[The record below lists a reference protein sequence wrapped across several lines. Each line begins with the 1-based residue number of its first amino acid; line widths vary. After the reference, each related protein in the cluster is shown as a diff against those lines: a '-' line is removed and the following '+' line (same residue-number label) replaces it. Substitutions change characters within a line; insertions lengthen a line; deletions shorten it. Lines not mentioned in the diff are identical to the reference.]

1 MKLLLNTTTEDKK
14 FKPALAGIL
23 RGDHNCVV
31 MSKACNQAD
40 LIAVANRPE
49 VKADAIL
56 CNNPETLKQL
66 VPGTGNPKDW
76 RGSIL
81 RFSVP
86 ILCINPLFHIHS
98 TPHGEW
104 LLRHD
109 LRKLSCIHKPAQK
122 LKWRPLQSFDEVR
135 NLFNLYR
142 ETSIFLVIDIETD
155 KQNNIDTIGFTFF
168 DGDFHNYI
176 IPFYKEDYYNED
188 DFGKIINFLREFLSS
203 TDIPK
208 CFHNGAYDN
217 YYLLRY
223 GIACRNYIL
232 DTEYLWYCWFAEL
245 NKSLAFVS
253 SMLLYDT
260 YYWKEEGGENRY
272 DRWKY
277 CAKDCWYTA
286 RCLIQIIQNAPPW
299 VWTNYAIKFPEVF
312 SAINVKFFGFNI
324 DQEIHHELKKEADAD
339 VSAAKS
345 TIITMADE
353 PEFNPGSWQ
362 QVSKLLYD
370 ILGAKKPTRR
380 KKGASEAGTDETTL
394 KKIALQHPL
403 IERFVDN
410 ILKYK
415 QRQKAVGT
423 YYNAHQYHGRLK
435 FAQNIDGTTTG
446 RHSSNKLPM
455 YIPNATGK
463 KKDNANYGTQ
473 IQNIPPYMRKCLQ
486 ADKGYRLG
494 EVDKKQ
500 SEARYTAYMSQD
512 LELIRALESG
522 EDFYI
527 YSTKRFFGIELDP
540 NDPTLHDKGS
550 FRQITKKIIHGTN
563 YMMGAETFIDA
574 FIQEIGFKELRRA
587 QALLHMERLPLKKFA
602 EYLLGLY
609 HKAYPLVPKWWD
621 STKVELIKRNRIVT
635 PDGWTRLF
643 FGDVRKDHKRLRD
656 AVAHQPQH
664 MSVAGINKAMW
675 RLLKLEIKSKGEYIM
690 LTQIHDSIIFQAI
703 EEKFDYYMIK
713 TKEYMHTVEAING
726 RTIDIPLETS
736 YGTHWSPMIEWKEAT

>member
-1 MKLLLNTTTEDKK
+1 MKLLLNTTVEDRRHRGS
-14 FKPALAGIL
+14 LASIV
-23 RGDHNCVV
+23 RGDHNIILTTKT
-31 MSKACNQAD
+31 MDQTE
-40 LIAVANRPE
+40 LLTTANRPE

-56 CNNPETLKQL
+56 CNNDSTLKNL

-86 ILCINPLFHIHS
+86 VLCIAPLHHIH
-98 TPHGEW
+98 TVPHGEW
-104 LLRHD
+104 LHRHD
-109 LRKLSCIHKPAQK
+109 LRKLSAIHVPAQK
-122 LKWRPLQSFDEVR
+122 LKWKPLQSFDVIR
-135 NLFNLYR
+135 NLFSLHR
-142 ETSIFLVIDIETD
+142 ETSLFLVIDIETD
-155 KQNNIDTIGFTFF
+155 KNNQIDTIGFTFF
-168 DGDFHNYI
+168 DGDFHNYV
-176 IPFYKEDYYNED
+176 IPFYPEDYRDQD
-188 DFGKIINFLREFLSS
+188 DLGRVISFLREYLSS
-203 TDIPK
+203 TDMPK

-245 NKSLAFVS
+245 PKSLAFVS

-260 YYWKEEGGENRY
+260 YYWKEEGAGDRY

-286 RCLIQIIQNAPPW
+286 RCLIQIIQHAPPW
-299 VWTNYAIKFPEVF
+299 VWKNYSIKFPEVF

-324 DQEIHHELKKEADAD
+324 HQEIHHDLKAEADKQVA
-339 VSAAKS
+339 AAKAS
-345 TIITMADE
+345 LLVMADE
-353 PEFNPGSWQ
+353 PHFNPGSWQ
-362 QVSKLLYD
+362 QVSALLYD
-370 ILGAKKPTRR
+370 ILGAKKPSSRGT
-380 KKGASEAGTDETTL
+380 KSKAGTDETSL
-394 KKIALQHPL
+394 KKAALQHPL
-403 IERFVDN
+403 IERFVDY
-410 ILKYK
+410 ILRF
-415 QRQKAVGT
+415 RQERKAVGT

-455 YIPNATGK
+455 YIPNPGGK
-463 KKDNANYGTQ
+463 KGDDANYGTQ

-486 ADKGYRLG
+486 ADSGYRLG

-527 YSTKRFFGIELDP
+527 YSCKRFFGIELDP
-540 NDPTLHDKGS
+540 DDPTLHDKGS
-550 FRQITKKIIHGTN
+550 LRQITKKIIHGTN

-574 FIQEIGFKELRRA
+574 FIQEIGFAELRAA
-587 QALLHMERLPLKKFA
+587 QKLLHMENVPLKDFA
-602 EYLLGLY
+602 GYLLGLY
-609 HKAYPLVPKWWD
+609 HKAYPLVPKWWQT
-621 STKVELIKRNRIVT
+621 TKKELIKTSRIVT

-643 FGDVRKDHKRLRD
+643 FGDMRKDHKRLRD

-664 MSVAGINKAMW
+664 QSVAGINKT
-675 RLLKLEIKSKGEYIM
+675 LLILLAHQIASKGEYILM
-690 LTQIHDSIIFQAI
+690 AQIHDSILFQAI
-703 EEKFDYYMIK
+703 EENFDYHMLK
-713 TKEYMHTVEAING
+713 TREAMTHFESING
-726 RTIDIPLETS
+726 RSVNIPLDTN
-736 YGTHWSPMIEWKEAT
+736 YGQYWNPMVEWKEAA

>member
-1 MKLLLNTTTEDKK
+1 MKLVLNTTREDKRHTAS
-14 FKPALAGIL
+14 FSGLV
-23 RGDHNCVV
+23 RGEHNVLV
-31 MSKACNQAD
+31 TSKTYDQTELLD
-40 LIAVANRPE
+40 LANRPE

-56 CNNPETLKQL
+56 CNNADTLKNL
-66 VPGTGNPKDW
+66 VPGSGNPSDW

-86 ILCINPLFHIHS
+86 VLCIAPLHHIH
-98 TPHGEW
+98 TVTHGEW
-104 LLRHD
+104 LHRHD
-109 LRKLSCIHKPAQK
+109 LRKLNCIHQPAQK
-122 LKWRPLQSFDEVR
+122 LKWKALQSFDDIR
-135 NLFNLYR
+135 NLFSLYR
-142 ETSIFLVIDIETD
+142 ETSLFLVIDIETD
-155 KQNNIDTIGFTFF
+155 KRNQIDTIGFTFF
-168 DGDFHNYI
+168 DGDFHNYV
-176 IPFYKEDYYNED
+176 IPFYAEDYRDQD
-188 DFGKIINFLREFLSS
+188 DLPKVVTFLREYLSS
-203 TDIPK
+203 TDMPK

-232 DTEYLWYCWFAEL
+232 DTEYMWYCWYAEL

-260 YYWKEEGGENRY
+260 YYWKEEGAGDRY

-286 RCLIQIIQNAPPW
+286 RCLIQIIQHAPPW
-299 VWTNYAIKFPEVF
+299 VWKNYSIKFPEVF

-324 DQEIHHELKKEADAD
+324 DQEIHSGLKTEADKELAE
-339 VSAAKS
+339 AKAS
-345 TIITMADE
+345 LLVMADE
-353 PEFNPGSWQ
+353 DSFNPGSWQ

-370 ILGAKKPTRR
+370 ILGAKKPSSRG
-380 KKGASEAGTDETTL
+380 KKSTAGTDETTL

-403 IERFVDN
+403 IERFVDY
-410 ILKYK
+410 ILRY
-415 QRQKAVGT
+415 REKAKAIGT

-446 RHSSNKLPM
+446 RHSSNKLPL
-455 YIPNATGK
+455 YIPNPTGK
-463 KKDNANYGTQ
+463 KKDDSNYGTQ
-473 IQNIPPYMRKCLQ
+473 IQNIPIYMRKCLQ
-486 ADKGYRLG
+486 ADPGYRLG

-540 NDPTLHDKGS
+540 NDPTLHNKGS

-574 FIQEIGFKELRRA
+574 FIQEIGFAELRAA
-587 QALLHMERLPLKKFA
+587 QAMLNMEGVPLKEFA
-602 EYLLGLY
+602 AYLLGLY

-621 STKVELIKRNRIVT
+621 DTKKILIKTNRIVT

-664 MSVAGINKAMW
+664 TSVAGINRVMLD
-675 RLLKLEIKSKGEYIM
+675 LLALQIASGGDYIM
-690 LTQIHDSIIFQAI
+690 LAQIHDSIIFQAK
-703 EEKFDYYMIK
+703 EEVFDEYMIK
-713 TKEYMHTVEAING
+713 TREIMTTVEAIHG
-726 RTIDIPLETS
+726 RSVNIPLETNQGQ
-736 YGTHWSPMIEWKEAT
+736 YWNPMIEWKEAA